1 MRETFVLYTSQYEAV
16 RCLSLAAKGEL
27 FDALFSYVMTAEAPS
42 FSAPEIEM
50 AFRFMRQQ
58 IDRDQEKYTTIVEKR
73 RAAGR
78 RGGRPRKPQQKK
90 LEAPENS
97 ERSVLSEKNQK
108 PNRSQ
113 SLDTQPLAKAKN
125 QQKQMLSD
133 ESKRK
138 QTNPVY
144 VYDNVNVDTSVSTD
158 VDTCVSEK
166 ETNVSSKK
174 KEKKSAKTSREEQW
188 EKFFMDVLRAYNEC
202 RSECPDTSMSAAA
215 FLSDD
220 RRAAIREIVRKYNLD
235 IRGFRRAFHNAL
247 RSPFCNG
254 RDLRNR
260 RTPVD
265 LTWLL
270 REQNFMRAFEGSL

>member
-1 MRETFVLYTSQYEAV
+1 MTMRETFVLYTSQYEAV

-58 IDRDQEKYTTIVEKR
+58 IDRDQSKYTTIVEKR

-78 RGGRPRKPQQKK
+78 RGGRPRKSQQKK
-90 LEAPENS
+90 LEAS
-97 ERSVLSEKNQK
+97 EGSEKTERPEKTAQGQK

-113 SLDTQPLAKAKN
+113 PLDTQTLTKAKK
-125 QQKQMLSD
+125 QQKQMVSS

-138 QTNPVY
+138 QKNPVY
-144 VYDNVNVDTSVSTD
+144 VYDNVNVDTY
-158 VDTCVSEK
+158 VSEE
-166 ETNVSSKK
+166 ETKVSSQ
-174 KEKKSAKTSREEQW
+174 KKSAGGSRKEW
-188 EKFFMDVLRAYNEC
+188 ETFFMDVLRAFNEC
-202 RSECPDTSMSAAA
+202 RSDCPDTAMSAAA

-235 IRGFRRAFHNAL
+235 IQGFRRAFHNAL

-254 RDLRNR
+254 RTRER

-270 REQNFMRAFEGSL
+270 REQNFMRAYEGSL